1 MSATDPAIEVDSS
14 YHYPPE
20 LLELLTDAIPCL
32 VKSKQAIIDLFAG
45 AGVPSKHLS
54 DWKQKVRTDRDSVK
68 KYEIARS
75 VLCRVNADGDA
86 ALGVRR
92 EILRRISAWEDF
104 STCYNNDRYK
114 AMGLVSQI
122 CKVVDVKDS
131 FTRMSLERERE
142 RRERQAEYTA
152 KLTAKQKRDEERRAL
167 KDALCR
173 LFAENH
179 PHKRGKA
186 LEPALNS
193 LFKNADILVKDAFAY
208 RGSDGEG
215 VLEQIDGVVEFSGHL
230 YLVEMKWWD
239 KPIGKAEIASHL
251 VNVYGRGGVCG
262 IFISASGYTAAAIE
276 SVKTALVQ
284 KVCVLCD
291 LEEIIMLLDRNGDF
305 SDLLQQKVRT
315 AQMLKDPFHKF
326 TA

>member
-1 MSATDPAIEVDSS
+1 MSATDSAIEVDSS

-75 VLCRVNADGDA
+75 VLCRVNADGDV

-104 STCYNNDRYK
+104 STCYDNDRYK

-152 KLTAKQKRDEERRAL
+152 KLTVKQKRDEGAPGVKGCTLPPVRRKESTQAGQSARTRSQLTIQERRHP
-167 KDALCR
+167 CEGCFR
-173 LFAENH
+173 L
-179 PHKRGKA
+179 PRVG
-186 LEPALNS
+186 
-193 LFKNADILVKDAFAY
+193 
-208 RGSDGEG
+208 
-215 VLEQIDGVVEFSGHL
+215 
-230 YLVEMKWWD
+230 W
-239 KPIGKAEIASHL
+239 
-251 VNVYGRGGVCG
+251 
-262 IFISASGYTAAAIE
+262 
-276 SVKTALVQ
+276 
-284 KVCVLCD
+284 
-291 LEEIIMLLDRNGDF
+291 
-305 SDLLQQKVRT
+305 
-315 AQMLKDPFHKF
+315 
-326 TA
+326 